1 MSRPLIAALCVAA
14 TLAGCQKAAAPPP
27 APIATNVA
35 PANTAPAAQA
45 AAPNDAAD
53 AKAFLQGLYDH
64 YKTSQNNSF
73 SPFGASET
81 QVFDPD
87 TVALLGAD
95 RKALKG
101 ELGEIDGD
109 WLCDCQDFAS
119 LKATIAVQS
128 ATPTTATA
136 TSDFVDVGMPGQ
148 GARHDQFQLVKVN
161 GAWRIHDIKSSDEGW
176 LRATL
181 TKEIK
186 SLKASGNPVGSP
198 DEAP

>member
-1 MSRPLIAALCVAA
+1 MSRPLIAALCGAA
-14 TLAGCQKAAAPPP
+14 ALAGCQKAAAPPP

-35 PANTAPAAQA
+35 PTNTAPAAQPT
-45 AAPNDAAD
+45 APSDAAD

-64 YKTSQNNSF
+64 YKSSQNNSF

-81 QVFDPD
+81 QVFDPGMI
-87 TVALLGAD
+87 ALLAAD
-95 RKALKG
+95 RKALQG

-119 LKATIAVQS
+119 LKATVAVQS
-128 ATPTTATA
+128 ATPTAAAA

-148 GARHDQFQLVKVN
+148 GPRHAQFQLVKVN
-161 GAWRIHDIKSSDEGW
+161 GAWRIHDIKSGDEGW

-186 SLKASGNPVGSP
+186 SLKAGGNAVSGP

>member
-1 MSRPLIAALCVAA
+1 MSRRLIAALCVAA
-14 TLAGCQKAAAPPP
+14 ALAGCQKASAP
-27 APIATNVA
+27 PIATNA
-35 PANTAPAAQA
+35 PPANMAPTAQA
-45 AAPNDAAD
+45 MPDADAAD

-64 YKTSQNNSF
+64 YKSSKNNTF
-73 SPFGASET
+73 SMFDANQK

-87 TVALLGAD
+87 MIALLAAD
-95 RKALKG
+95 QKALKG

-148 GARHDQFQLVKVN
+148 GPRHAQFQLVKVN
-161 GAWRIHDIKSSDEGW
+161 GAWRIHDIKSGDQGW

-186 SLKASGNPVGSP
+186 SLKAGGNPVGSP